1 MSSIF
6 LRHKQEKRT
15 LKTSVVSLQPVCCIR
30 QTSSWFTSRRHP
42 MSVTRHRPCT
52 LFTPVV
58 HFTAHIAEASTIL
71 RTRKEDRCFLCSRK
85 M

>member
-6 LRHKQEKRT
+6 LRHKQEKEDIENIGRIFAT
-15 LKTSVVSLQPVCCIR
+15 CLLHPADFVLIYIKTPPNV
-30 QTSSWFTSRRHP
+30 
-42 MSVTRHRPCT
+42 SVTRHRPCT

-71 RTRKEDRCFLCSRK
+71 
-85 M
+85 